1 MPAAATSTEPLGA
14 ADPERARP
22 PVSEHPA
29 LRTLAIAAYAIAVA
43 LTLSALVVPRL
54 APSTDLPQH
63 LAMID
68 VAARL
73 LDPSAP
79 EHATHALDFVTFNG
93 LLHLVA
99 APFARLISA
108 DFAGRALT
116 VLAALGLALGVP
128 ALLARLG
135 RPVALAGLFVP
146 FVFSFSLR
154 WGFVN
159 FVLGLALAV
168 GATLAVVELFE
179 RPTRRAWIVA
189 AALGQLCATAHV
201 LAMLCLCLLGASLA
215 PELAL
220 RGTEGRPIAERL
232 RLAVRRAATALSPI
246 LVGSAWCLHVYR
258 RQYAYNPALHEA
270 SARGDTGLE
279 LAKKFEELTSAAVTI
294 DADPREHAVA
304 AVAIV
309 GSITLLLVG
318 VFSRL
323 ARRRGATTT
332 THDAPVYGPFLAMA
346 AAYVLAPPAFADAHL
361 IYPRLVP
368 LVVIGA
374 LAAAPRLEG
383 FAARAAAVASLVVA
397 LAAGGLVAAHTR
409 AYAAETDALAELL
422 DTLPEGRRAAAIVH
436 GGPTRG
442 FAHNTLLHAAGH
454 YAARKHG
461 ELAFSFARYIALPV
475 HYRAGAA
482 PPWPARGW
490 EFSPRDYNPRCGYA
504 RSFDLALVRAPSPLF
519 DEADVRWLVFRGDAA
534 TPRLLGRRDAFWA
547 FDTHGIPSDG
557 TP

>member
-1 MPAAATSTEPLGA
+1 MTAAATSTEPLGA
-14 ADPERARP
+14 AEKDRAPGSERA
-22 PVSEHPA
+22 A
-29 LRTLAIAAYAIAVA
+29 LRWAAIGAYALAVA
-43 LTLSALVVPRL
+43 LSLSALVVPRL
-54 APSTDLPQH
+54 APCTDLPQH

-79 EHATHALDFVTFNG
+79 EHASHALEPVTFNG
-93 LLHLVA
+93 LLHLLA
-99 APFARLISA
+99 APFALVFGA

-159 FVLGLALAV
+159 FVLGLAF
-168 GATLAVVELFE
+168 AVVAMLAIVDLFE
-179 RPTRRAWIVA
+179 RPTRRAWAIA
-189 AALGQLCATAHV
+189 AVLGQLCATAHV
-201 LAMLCLCLLGASLA
+201 LSMLCLCLLGASLA

-220 RGTEGRPIAERL
+220 RGSEGRPLAERL
-232 RLAVRRAATALSPI
+232 RLAVRRAAIALSPI
-246 LVGSAWCLHVYR
+246 LVGSAWCLRVYR

-304 AVAIV
+304 ALALV
-309 GSITLLLVG
+309 GAITLALVG
-318 VFSRL
+318 VGLRL
-323 ARRRGATTT
+323 ARRRVEPATTVR
-332 THDAPVYGPFLAMA
+332 DAPVYGPFVAMS

-368 LVVIGA
+368 LVVLGA

-383 FAARAAAVASLVVA
+383 FAARAAAVASLAIA
-397 LAAGGLVAAHTR
+397 LAAGGLVAECSR
-409 AYAAETDALAELL
+409 AYAADTDALAELV
-422 DTLPEGRRAAAIVH
+422 DELPEGRRAAAIVH

-519 DEADVRWLVFRGDAA
+519 DEADVRWLVFKGDAA
-534 TPRLLGRRDAFWA
+534 TPKLLGRRDAFWA